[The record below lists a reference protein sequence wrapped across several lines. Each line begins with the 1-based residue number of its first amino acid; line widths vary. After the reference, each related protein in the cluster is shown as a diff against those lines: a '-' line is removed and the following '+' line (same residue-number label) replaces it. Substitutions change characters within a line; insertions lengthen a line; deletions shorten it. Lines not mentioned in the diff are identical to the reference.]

1 MLISVKDQI
10 QYYADTISTV
20 TGLDVEV
27 VDTTLVRIAGTG
39 AYAHGIGASIKQ
51 AGNLLKATLK
61 GSKPLFIENPRKN
74 EICKGCQTKVSCK
87 ELLSICAPISD
98 GNTTYGAIELVCL
111 SPDARERVIPQRD
124 VYINFL
130 LLLANSIADRV
141 REKQKLEDI
150 SGLLDAMSEVVNMND
165 KGTLIYNAQEDVVYN
180 NQRAQEILQKTL
192 DSQFENF
199 SITPTG
205 ITFSGQNEYLVEQE
219 DRQQFV
225 VGKKLNLK
233 SATSSFSSVFVFDT
247 LQSAVSHT
255 QHGID
260 DENCSLNHIVG
271 GSPLIHILKEQ
282 IRATATTNSSV
293 LITGESGT
301 GKELVARAV
310 HATSDRAGAPFIAI
324 NCGAIPDTL
333 LESELF
339 GYVGGAFTGALRQG
353 QIGKFELAEGGVL
366 FLDEISSMPIYL
378 QVKLLRVLQE
388 RTITRLGATRSIS
401 VDIRIIAATN
411 DNIQDLMRQNMFRPD
426 LFYRLNVFPIQTP
439 PLRNRLDDLNLL
451 INHFTAKYSSLFG
464 KKKITLPASIMNKMR
479 KYCWPGNI
487 RELENAIEYLVNITE
502 DNGKINEHALYD
514 GFLQSPVDAERMV
527 SDVDSRPVIPL
538 KELEK
543 QAIHRALDIYG
554 DSTQGKRQVASSL
567 GISLATLYRKLEQ

>member
-1 MLISVKDQI
+1 MLSSVKNQI

-27 VDTTLVRIAGTG
+27 VDTSLVRIAGTG
-39 AYAHGIGASIKQ
+39 TYAAGVGTNIKQ
-51 AGNLLKATLK
+51 AGNLLKTTLK
-61 GSKPLFIENPRKN
+61 GSEPLFIENPRKN
-74 EICKGCQTKVSCK
+74 PICEGCQTKSRCK

-98 GNTTYGAIELVCL
+98 GNTTYGAIELICF
-111 SPDARERVIPQRD
+111 SPDARERVITQRD
-124 VYINFL
+124 VYTNFL

-141 REKQKLEDI
+141 REKQELQDI
-150 SGLLDAMSEVVNMND
+150 QGLLDVMSEVVNMND
-165 KGTLIYNAQEDVVYN
+165 KGTLIFNAQEKVVYN
-180 NQRAQEILQKTL
+180 NQRAQEILERTTR
-192 DSQFENF
+192 SQFENF
-199 SITPTG
+199 TVAPTG
-205 ITFSGQNEYLVEQE
+205 ITFSGQDEYLVEQE

-225 VGKKLNLK
+225 IGKKLNLTA
-233 SATSSFSSVFVFDT
+233 ATSSFSSVFVFDT

-255 QHGID
+255 QQGID
-260 DENCSLNHIVG
+260 DDTSLNHIIG
-271 GSPLIHILKEQ
+271 SSPLVYTLKEQ

-301 GKELVARAV
+301 GKELVARAI

-366 FLDEISSMPIYL
+366 FLDEISSMPLYL

-388 RTITRLGATRSIS
+388 RTITRLGATRPIS

-411 DNIQDLMRQNMFRPD
+411 DNIQDLMQHNTFRPD
-426 LFYRLNVFPIQTP
+426 LYYRLNVFPIQTP
-439 PLRNRLDDLNLL
+439 PLRNRMDDLTLL
-451 INHFTAKYSSLFG
+451 INHFITKYSSLFG
-464 KKKITLPASIMNKMR
+464 KKPITLPASVMNKMR
-479 KYCWPGNI
+479 KYSWPGNI
-487 RELENAIEYLVNITE
+487 RELENAIEYLVNIAE
-502 DNGKINEHALYD
+502 ENGKINEHALYD
-514 GFLQSPVDAERMV
+514 GFLYSQETIQPNASA
-527 SDVDSRPVIPL
+527 SSTRPVIPL

-543 QAIHRALDIYG
+543 QAINRALELFG
-554 DSTQGKRQVASSL
+554 NTTQGKRQAASSL
-567 GISLATLYRKLEQ
+567 GISLATLYRKLDQ